1 MPIYEYRC
9 YNCKQKVSIFFRS
22 FSAVDQASARCP
34 NCGSAEIKK
43 LMPRIRVLRG
53 EASASNGDDNFDDS
67 MLDGLDENDPKS
79 LGRMMRRMADETGED
94 LGPEFGEVIN
104 RLEKGEDPEA
114 IEQSM
119 PELGDMMG
127 DAGGM
132 GGDPMSGMGGP
143 MGGMGSPMGG
153 MDDIE

>member
-9 YNCKQKVSIFFRS
+9 HSCKQKVSIFFRS
-22 FSAVDQASARCP
+22 FSAVDQESARCP
-34 NCGSAEIKK
+34 NCGSAELRK
-43 LMPRIRVLRG
+43 LMPRVRVLRG
-53 EASASNGDDNFDDS
+53 EASSAGSDDNFDDS

-94 LGPEFGEVIN
+94 LGPEFGEVIT

-119 PELGDMMG
+119 PELGDMTG
-127 DAGGM
+127 DEAGGP
-132 GGDPMSGMGGP
+132 GGDSMAGLP
-143 MGGMGSPMGG
+143 GSPG
-153 MDDIE
+153 DLSDIE

>member
-9 YNCKQKVSIFFRS
+9 QSCKQKVSIFFRS
-22 FSAVDQASARCP
+22 FSAVDQDSARCP

-43 LMPRIRVLRG
+43 LMPRIRVLRSG
-53 EASASNGDDNFDDS
+53 SATATDNDDNFDDS
-67 MLDGLDENDPKS
+67 MLDDLDENDPKS

-104 RLEKGEDPEA
+104 RLEKGDDPEE
-114 IEQSM
+114 IEKSM
-119 PELGDMMG
+119 PELGDMAG

-132 GGDPMSGMGGP
+132 GDPMAGM
-143 MGGMGSPMGG
+143 MGDMGMGG
-153 MDDIE
+153 MDE